1 MALCWQHDHGRWSRQ
16 APNPNPEIVDVVF
29 LSQVRS
35 ALGFGHVEDRLVV
48 GEMESGTMKRFWDS
62 RLSSHFRDYDRRNNG
77 VGYFRWSDDEPS
89 ARQKDNHK
97 RAILLEDGRGYKV
110 VIPKS
115 GHQSFPNLE
124 FDKVANE
131 VREANDWPIDNEMM
145 GRIYEGVIK
154 ILHHDK
160 PRCCKTEKLKQISQ
174 SRRAA
179 TNPVMGVQSPARF
192 AQTAKR
198 PLAVDSDTEFDRK
211 PTSYMPS
218 VNSGAQR
225 NSYRPVYGQAS
236 GGATSPDLGPAA
248 SSTPRLLKELASQVV
263 VQAHLETPRSG
274 KDLNPV

>member
-1 MALCWQHDHGRWSRQ
+1 
-16 APNPNPEIVDVVF
+16 
-29 LSQVRS
+29 
-35 ALGFGHVEDRLVV
+35 
-48 GEMESGTMKRFWDS
+48 MKRFWDS

-160 PRCCKTEKLKQISQ
+160 PRCCKTEKLKQ
-174 SRRAA
+174 
-179 TNPVMGVQSPARF
+179 V
-192 AQTAKR
+192 
-198 PLAVDSDTEFDRK
+198 
-211 PTSYMPS
+211 
-218 VNSGAQR
+218 
-225 NSYRPVYGQAS
+225 
-236 GGATSPDLGPAA
+236 
-248 SSTPRLLKELASQVV
+248 STPL
-263 VQAHLETPRSG
+263 
-274 KDLNPV
+274 